1 MKVVA
6 IVFSCLFVI
15 GCCCAAKEKT
25 AAEKAEDARKEAEA
39 KAKADALE
47 RRCGKPCENFFSR
60 CSELVKASLLRPN
73 TADIS
78 VLWDRVYDR
87 DEATCL
93 ERIGST
99 VTSQNLFGV
108 EIKHRF
114 QCSYNPK
121 TTKTIRLDFITL
133 D

>member
-1 MKVVA
+1 MK
-6 IVFSCLFVI
+6 IVSIFFSCLFIV

-25 AAEKAEDARKEAEA
+25 AVEKAEDARKEAEA

-47 RRCGKPCENFFSR
+47 KKCGKPNEQLFSR
-60 CSELVKASLLRPN
+60 CVDLVKASLLRPS
-73 TADIS
+73 TADVS
-78 VLWDRVYDR
+78 YVWGRAYDR

-93 ERIGST
+93 ERTGST
-99 VTSQNLFGV
+99 VTSQNLLGV